1 MGEVIHLRGSKQERL
16 ERAGRTARSGEI
28 VGAIR
33 AVSETLRRIER
44 NDSREHEIHV
54 LSTDL
59 LHLLASVEREPQV
72 ERASD
77 RLYEAAR
84 LFVLHSSSG
93 EALHA
98 ECLEAVR
105 AAHRH
110 LEIALTKAQPRE
122 VEFCK

>member
-16 ERAGRTARSGEI
+16 EPAGSTARSGEI
-28 VGAIR
+28 VGAVTAIG
-33 AVSETLRRIER
+33 ETLRRIER
-44 NDSREHEIHV
+44 NDSREHELHV

-59 LHLLASVEREPQV
+59 LHLLALVEREPQV

-84 LFVLHSSSG
+84 LFVLHSRSG
-93 EALHA
+93 GASDA
-98 ECLEAVR
+98 EYLPKVR
-105 AAHRH
+105 AAYRH
-110 LEIALTKAQPRE
+110 LRMALTKAEPRE